1 MRAAVS
7 AQQSNFRLQLPI
19 IHNTISLTA
28 QRDHNMERDRTMSP
42 SNETPTPMAKNTAR
56 QSDSP
61 IRSRLLGRASTI
73 ADISSPLRHRRSSN
87 FSDSVESTRKS
98 IKSSTESLLLP
109 TATSPELETNHEPSH
124 WHSVPLALALL
135 PAVGGLFFHNG
146 SAVVTDLTL
155 LGLAAVFLNWSVR
168 LPWHWY
174 ISAQSVQLSDQL
186 PSNDDYISDTIIEEG
201 SEEEEQHTPPV
212 SPLDGANDPNPK
224 PAQPSPSQSSATSEL
239 RIHELLAL
247 LMCFLFPAGGA
258 WLLHHIRGQLT
269 RPSEGLVSNYN
280 LTIFLLA
287 AELRPLSHLI
297 KLAQARTLHLQRNV
311 NTNAYSAT
319 SRNMSSATIDGL
331 QDRLAELER
340 HIADTN
346 TNGTNGTATKSPT
359 PDLVTQ
365 VRKTLQPD
373 LDALNRA
380 VRRYEKRATLLSLQT
395 ESRLQDLEKRLGDA
409 ITLAAAAERSSQ
421 SSRQRRGS
429 GVGLVFDLFDDMA
442 AVASLPIQICWTVVA
457 LPWRAV
463 ASLMGSVAA
472 GAEGWVGKKVKREM
486 RTAGVVEK
494 RAGSGSEKRRL
505 QGRAGKKLM

>member
-7 AQQSNFRLQLPI
+7 AQHNPIRLQLPI
-19 IHNTISLTA
+19 IHNTISPTL
-28 QRDHNMERDRTMSP
+28 QRDHTMERDRTMSP
-42 SNETPTPMAKNTAR
+42 SNETPSMAKSTAR

-73 ADISSPLRHRRSSN
+73 ADMSNPLRHRRSSN
-87 FSDSVESTRKS
+87 FSDSVESTRQS
-98 IKSSTESLLLP
+98 IKSSTDNLLLP
-109 TATSPELETNHEPSH
+109 RATSPELEANHEPSH
-124 WHSVPLALALL
+124 WHSAPLALALL
-135 PAVGGLFFHNG
+135 PAVGGLFFQNG

-168 LPWHWY
+168 LPWDWY
-174 ISAQSVQLSDQL
+174 ISSQSVQV
-186 PSNDDYISDTIIEEG
+186 NDTQPCNDGYTSDTIIEE
-201 SEEEEQHTPPV
+201 SIEEEEQQRPPA
-212 SPLDGANDPNPK
+212 STLDGANDPVPK
-224 PAQPSPSQSSATSEL
+224 PAQPSPNQSSAISEL

-297 KLAQARTLHLQRNV
+297 KLVQARTLHLQRTVATNV
-311 NTNAYSAT
+311 YSSTSSNVSPAT
-319 SRNMSSATIDGL
+319 VNDL
-331 QDRLAELER
+331 QDRLAEIEK
-340 HIADTN
+340 HVADTN
-346 TNGTNGTATKSPT
+346 ISGTATKPPN

-429 GVGLVFDLFDDMA
+429 GVGLVFDLFDDVA
-442 AVASLPIQICWTVVA
+442 AVMSLPIQICWTVVT
-457 LPWRAV
+457 LPWRVV
-463 ASLMGSVAA
+463 ASLVGSVVA
-472 GAEGWVGKKVKREM
+472 GAEGWVGKKVRREM

-494 RAGSGSEKRRL
+494 RGGSGSEKRRAL
-505 QGRAGKKLM
+505 GRAGKKVM